1 MKSHLIERFGT
12 CARRDCE
19 MPASML
25 AGRTLVV
32 RISGLALLDH
42 TRCSTEHARRE
53 DFTSAL
59 LYADR
64 LVFR

>member
-12 CARRDCE
+12 CARRSRE
-19 MPASML
+19 TSARML
-25 AGRTLVV
+25 AGRTVV
-32 RISGLALLDH
+32 VHISGRALLDH
-42 TRCSTEHARRE
+42 TRCSTEHTNRG

-59 LYADR
+59 LYAAC